1 MQTSIIR
8 AKKEGGRENEKRTV
22 ADGNEGMAP
31 PKAILGNPLAAVAV
45 VVTEVGAATPTLPAA
60 GGVAVVTGAGAE
72 AGVMLVVANEL
83 LGSLNKDNIT
93 LAVINCGGD
102 NT

>member
-1 MQTSIIR
+1 
-8 AKKEGGRENEKRTV
+8 V

-45 VVTEVGAATPTLPAA
+45 VVTEVGAAAPTLPAA

-72 AGVMLVVANEL
+72 AGVMLVVANVL
-83 LGSLNKDNIT
+83 LGFSNKDIIT
-93 LAVINCGGD
+93 LAAINCEGEK
-102 NT
+102 T